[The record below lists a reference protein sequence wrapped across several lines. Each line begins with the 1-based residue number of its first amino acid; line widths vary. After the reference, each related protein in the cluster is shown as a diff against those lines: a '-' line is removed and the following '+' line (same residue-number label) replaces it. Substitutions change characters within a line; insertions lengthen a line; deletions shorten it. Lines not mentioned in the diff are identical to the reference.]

1 MRLSSQ
7 DLKFFSKQILL
18 KDIGIS
24 GQKKI
29 LKSKVLIVGL
39 GGLGCPLLI
48 YLVSSGVGK
57 IGIIDDDKIEVGNL
71 SRQILYNF
79 DDVGKYK
86 VETAKKKVIKINPKV
101 KIVSYKK
108 KITKINISKI
118 ASKFDIICDGTDN
131 FSTRFLINDYCKSK
145 KKILISAAIS
155 KFEGHLFNFDFKKNI
170 PCYRCFIPKNQS
182 IRSNCEDEGII
193 SPLAGILG
201 TLQAN
206 EVLNT
211 ILNKNKVLKN
221 TMLIVNT
228 HLSSFKKIKLTKN
241 PDCINKC

>member
-145 KKILISAAIS
+145 KK
-155 KFEGHLFNFDFKKNI
+155 
-170 PCYRCFIPKNQS
+170 Y
-182 IRSNCEDEGII
+182 
-193 SPLAGILG
+193 
-201 TLQAN
+201 
-206 EVLNT
+206 
-211 ILNKNKVLKN
+211 
-221 TMLIVNT
+221 
-228 HLSSFKKIKLTKN
+228 
-241 PDCINKC
+241 